1 LVSSTTS
8 RCCPIAGIA
17 AAVDDVDGV
26 GIAVGVDG
34 VDGVDGV
41 GIAAGV
47 DGVDGVGIA
56 AGVDGVDGVDG
67 VGIAAGVVGAKHAP
81 QWLYGTTNGSLWRM
95 LRPYNVGDAMRH
107 GVARRAIG
115 ATWRRCGTVWR
126 AAPSVRRG
134 GDAASCRRGVG
145 AVRHLLY
152 VARFDTPPGARL
164 QSSRKCN
171 E

>member
-1 LVSSTTS
+1 VASAWHRWRRRGVGGVGVASVAS
-8 RCCPIAGIA
+8 VASVGIGGIGG
-17 AAVDDVDGV
+17 VGV
-26 GIAVGVDG
+26 GIGG
-34 VDGVDGV
+34 IGGV
-41 GIAAGV
+41 G
-47 DGVDGVGIA
+47 
-56 AGVDGVDGVDG
+56 
-67 VGIAAGVVGAKHAP
+67 VGAKHAP